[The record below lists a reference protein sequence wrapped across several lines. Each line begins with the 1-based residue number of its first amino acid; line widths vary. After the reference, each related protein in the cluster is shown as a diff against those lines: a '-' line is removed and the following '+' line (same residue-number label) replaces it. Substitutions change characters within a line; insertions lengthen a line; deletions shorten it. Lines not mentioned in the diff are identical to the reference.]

1 MSLRL
6 IFAVVIL
13 ITLSTCKK
21 ENPHPEW
28 EIEVLGPL
36 VHATLS
42 IDELIADTSIEKL
55 SDGAMIVNYDTTF
68 SDFNIDSIY
77 KVSDTTIATY
87 VIFPPFPATIQPNQ
101 PFFSNNNNIK
111 LGVGN
116 AQLKQ
121 AIISSGK
128 IRLVIKNTL
137 HSKINFVYTIPKAK
151 KNGIPFTVTASVDSA
166 SNSNPKYFTNEY
178 DFSDYD
184 LDLKGSSGNSFN
196 SITYNVEARSDPNG
210 YAFMVGPSDTIMNL
224 KTTLVDIEPYFVR
237 GYLGQAETNDNSD
250 NILGLDKI
258 IKSGILK
265 LDSAKLDLDIINY
278 VGTDEQIYISYFNS
292 FNTSSGNTSNLI
304 APSFIQNYLNINR
317 ASINSQ
323 LPDSLVPTKYSI
335 HLDNSNSN
343 IKELIENIPDKY
355 SYDIKL
361 SLNPL
366 GNISGGND
374 FVFRDKLIQTHVH
387 FRMPLRFAA
396 NQLILA
402 DTLPFT
408 ISNATNFEPIGPTTL
423 TLIADNGFPFNFN
436 LQLFLIDNSQSI
448 TDSLFVNDLILAA
461 PYDANF
467 RANGSQRSELK
478 IPVDAD
484 RKKRLLSVDRI
495 AIRLKFNSPDFPQ
508 VFQLY
513 SDYRID
519 LKLIADGIYTLH

>member
-77 KVSDTTIATY
+77 KVTDTTIATY

-196 SITYNVEARSDPNG
+196 SITYNVEARADPNG
-210 YAFMVGPSDTIMNL
+210 SAFMVGPSDTIVNL

-237 GYLGQAETNDNSD
+237 GYLGQAETNNNSE

-265 LDSAKLDLDIINY
+265 LDSVKLDLDIINY

-292 FNTSSGNTSNLI
+292 FNTSSSEI
-304 APSFIQNYLNINR
+304 PS
-317 ASINSQ
+317 
-323 LPDSLVPTKYSI
+323 
-335 HLDNSNSN
+335 
-343 IKELIENIPDKY
+343 
-355 SYDIKL
+355 
-361 SLNPL
+361 
-366 GNISGGND
+366 IS
-374 FVFRDKLIQTHVH
+374 VSAVRII
-387 FRMPLRFAA
+387 RCLR
-396 NQLILA
+396 I
-402 DTLPFT
+402 
-408 ISNATNFEPIGPTTL
+408 
-423 TLIADNGFPFNFN
+423 
-436 LQLFLIDNSQSI
+436 
-448 TDSLFVNDLILAA
+448 
-461 PYDANF
+461 
-467 RANGSQRSELK
+467 
-478 IPVDAD
+478 
-484 RKKRLLSVDRI
+484 
-495 AIRLKFNSPDFPQ
+495 DFPTA
-508 VFQLY
+508 FK
-513 SDYRID
+513 SS
-519 LKLIADGIYTLH
+519 GITKSRPLMAAVAFEAIINAKDARGDAPNSICL